1 MRISLFIALCCIAAP
16 PAMGDDTLVRSVDA
30 FHRAVE
36 EAQPGDTILLANGVW
51 RDAHLDFDADG
62 MEGDTITVRAE
73 TPGQVVLTGT
83 SRLRIGGSYLKV
95 EGLWF
100 HRGALEGGH
109 VIAFRINQNRPAHH
123 SRLTNCAI
131 TEYNPPNWLTGY
143 KWVSIYGTHNRVD
156 HNYFAGKTHD
166 GTTLVVWLEDPPNHE
181 PNYHRIDH
189 NHFGYRPPLGKNGGE
204 TIRIGTSHRS
214 MQDSR
219 TVVEYNLFERT
230 DGEHEIISNKSG
242 ENIFRHNT
250 FLESQGALTLRHG
263 NRAVVANNFFL
274 GNGRPGTG
282 GVRVIGEDHLVQHNY
297 FAGLQGDSSRA
308 ALPIMNGIPDSP
320 LNRYFQVK
328 NAHIA
333 NNTFVDTR
341 ITILYGLGMD
351 SEKSLPPQGVSFVD
365 NVVYTDSPAP
375 VVFAM
380 APSQDITWSGNV
392 FYGSDPGIPLP
403 QGIRWENPKFLL
415 GKDGL
420 WRPDPKGPAAGKG
433 AMPEGRPLTPD
444 DVGPAWFSL
453 PWTPRI
459 LSENDNSLPDFSYAG
474 YHWGE
479 RPPPDLPPTIDVTDF
494 GATGDD
500 MNDDSNAFK
509 RALSA
514 AQSMEGPVV
523 LHIPAGRYHI
533 SDILFIERSDFVL
546 QGAGSGE
553 NGTVIAIEKAL
564 GAMDMPP
571 ALQKM
576 RQSLIEKDK
585 RVNGLPPSPFSR
597 MGGVFWTRLPDLSQP
612 EMLTPI
618 TGGMRGAYR
627 MEVADATGLE
637 TGQMVRVTWFTPNGA
652 GLPPCTYE
660 APKQKPDNHP
670 EENPCSPPI
679 TQDVTITGI
688 VDNTILIKEPLLH
701 GLSPG
706 WRAQLM
712 TTAFLSEVGIEH
724 LRIEFADVPYAGHH
738 LEDGY
743 NAFYLTGLRNGWIR
757 NVHIHNADAGILTN
771 SSSNLTLQNLTFT
784 GRTSH
789 YNIHMGDVHHVLAKD
804 FEAKNPSLHPVGFGA
819 GSRASVFTRGR
830 ILQPGLDQ
838 HRGFQHQNLF
848 DDLTLVEDRNHST
861 LFTYSGISSPEAA
874 HGAHNT
880 FWNIRISFEHPETIR
895 LPGYLGAVEKG
906 RGVRIIGLKANV
918 PIRFEYGPDTY
929 TEGVNRTGIEVPS
942 LYRYQLHRRLGDVTT
957 SQQ

>member
-1 MRISLFIALCCIAAP
+1 
-16 PAMGDDTLVRSVDA
+16 MGDDTLVRSVDA
-30 FHRAVE
+30 FHGAVE
-36 EAQPGDTILLANGVW
+36 TAQPGDTITLANGVW
-51 RDAHLDFDADG
+51 RDVHLAFDADG
-62 MEGDTITVRAE
+62 VEGDTITVKAE
-73 TPGQVVLTGT
+73 TPGQVILTGT
-83 SRLRIGGSYLKV
+83 SRLRIGGKYLKV

-109 VIAFRINQNRPAHH
+109 VIAFRINQNRAAHH

-143 KWVSIYGTHNRVD
+143 KWVSLYGAHNRVD

-166 GTTLVVWLEDPPNHE
+166 GATLVVWLEDPPDHQ
-181 PNYHRIDH
+181 PNYHRVDH
-189 NHFGYRPPLGKNGGE
+189 NHFGPRPPLGKNGGE

-242 ENIFRHNT
+242 ENIYRHNT
-250 FLESQGALTLRHG
+250 FLESQGALTMRHG
-263 NRAVVANNFFL
+263 NRAVVEHNFFL
-274 GNGRPGTG
+274 GNGRSGTG

-308 ALPIMNGIPDSP
+308 ALPIMNGVPDSP

-341 ITILYGLGMD
+341 VTILYGMGMD

-380 APSQDITWSGNV
+380 TPPESITWRGNV

-403 QGIRWENPKFLL
+403 EGIQWEDPKLL
-415 GKDGL
+415 SGEDGL
-420 WRPDPKGPAAGKG
+420 WRPDPAGPAADKG
-433 AMPEGRPLTPD
+433 ATLESRPLTPD
-444 DVGPAWFSL
+444 DVGPTWFSL
-453 PWTPRI
+453 PWTPRV
-459 LSENDNSLPDFSYAG
+459 LSEDKTHLPDFSYAG
-474 YHWGE
+474 YYWGE
-479 RPPPDLPPTIDVTDF
+479 RPPPDLPPTIHVTDF

-500 MNDDSNAFK
+500 AGDDSNAFK

-514 AQSMEGPVV
+514 VQSIEGPVV
-523 LHIPAGRYHI
+523 LHVPPGRYHI

-553 NGTVIAIEKAL
+553 NETVIVIEKPL

-571 ALQKM
+571 VLQEM
-576 RQSLIEKDK
+576 RQTLIEKGTL
-585 RVNGLPPSPFSR
+585 VTGLPPSPFSR
-597 MGGVFWTRLPDLSQP
+597 MGGVFWTRSPDLSRP
-612 EMLTPI
+612 EILTPI
-618 TGGMRGAYR
+618 VDGVRGAYQI
-627 MEVADATGLE
+627 EVADATGLE
-637 TGQMVRVTWFTPNGA
+637 VGQVVRAAWFNTTRDDA
-652 GLPPCTYE
+652 RLPHYTCE
-660 APKQKPDNHP
+660 VSEQKPDDHP
-670 EENPCSPPI
+670 EKNPGSPLI

-688 VDNTILIKEPLLH
+688 VDNTVSIKEPLLYDL
-701 GLSPG
+701 GSEWG
-706 WRAQLM
+706 AQLM
-712 TTAFLSEVGIEH
+712 TTAFLREVGIEH
-724 LRIEFADVPYAGHH
+724 LRIEFPDVPYAGHH

-743 NAFYLTGLRNGWIR
+743 NAFYLTGLRHGWMR
-757 NVHIHNADAGILTN
+757 NVHIHNADAGILSN
-771 SSSNLTLQNLTFT
+771 CSSNLNLQNLTFT

-789 YNIHMGDVHHVLAKD
+789 YNIHMGDVHHVLVKD
-804 FEAKNPSLHPVGFGA
+804 FDVQNSSFHPVSFGA
-819 GSRASVFTRGR
+819 GSRAGVFTQGR
-830 ILQPGLDQ
+830 ILRPSLDQ
-838 HRGFQHQNLF
+838 HRGFNHQNLF

-861 LFTYSGISSPEAA
+861 LFEYSGISSPEAT
-874 HGAHNT
+874 HGTHNT
-880 FWNIRISFEHPETIR
+880 FWNIRLSFEHPDTIR

-906 RGVRIIGLKANV
+906 RAVRIIGLRANA
-918 PIRFEYGPDTY
+918 PIRFQYGSDTY
-929 TEGVNRTGIEVPS
+929 IEGINRPGIAAPS
-942 LYRYQLHRRLGDVTT
+942 LYRYQLRRRLDGITR
-957 SQQ
+957 QQP

>member
-1 MRISLFIALCCIAAP
+1 MRVSFLIALCWFAVL

-30 FHRAVE
+30 FHSAVE
-36 EAQPGDTILLANGVW
+36 TAQPGDTILLANGVW

-73 TPGQVVLTGT
+73 TPGQVILTGT

-109 VIAFRINQNRPAHH
+109 VISFRINQNRVAHH

-143 KWVSIYGTHNRVD
+143 KWVSIYGAHNRVD

-166 GTTLVVWLEDPPNHE
+166 GTTLVVWLEDPPDHQ
-181 PNYHRIDH
+181 PNYHRVDH
-189 NHFGYRPPLGKNGGE
+189 NHFGPRPPLGKNGGE

-242 ENIFRHNT
+242 ENVYRYNT

-263 NRAVVANNFFL
+263 NRAVVEYNFFL

-282 GVRVIGEDHLVQHNY
+282 GVRVIGEDHLVRHNY
-297 FAGLQGDSSRA
+297 FANLQGDSSRA

-341 ITILYGLGMD
+341 VTMLYGLGMD

-380 APSQDITWSGNV
+380 APPQDIAWRGNV
-392 FYGSDPGIPLP
+392 MYGSDLGVPLP
-403 QGIRWENPKFLL
+403 EGIQWENPQLL
-415 GKDGL
+415 PGEDGL
-420 WRPDPKGPAAGKG
+420 WRPDPAGPAAGKG
-433 AMPEGRPLTPD
+433 ATPESQPLTPD

-453 PWTPRI
+453 PWTPRV
-459 LSENDNSLPDFSYAG
+459 LSEDENHPPDFSYAG

-479 RPPPDLPPTIDVTDF
+479 RQPPDLPPTIDVTDF

-500 MNDDSNAFK
+500 MNDDTNAFK

-514 AQSMEGPVV
+514 VQSMEDPVV
-523 LHIPAGRYHI
+523 LHIPSGRYHI
-533 SDILFIERSDFVL
+533 SDILFIERSDFVV

-553 NGTVIAIEKAL
+553 NGTVIVIEKAL
-564 GAMDMPP
+564 GAMNMPP
-571 ALQKM
+571 VLQEM

-597 MGGVFWTRLPDLSQP
+597 MGGVFWTRLPTLSRP

-618 TGGMRGAYR
+618 MDGARGAHR
-627 MEVADATGLE
+627 MEVADVTELQI
-637 TGQMVRVTWFTPNGA
+637 GQVVRVAWFTRNDVCS
-652 GLPPCTYE
+652 PPCTGE
-660 APKQKPDNHP
+660 AAEQKPNDHP
-670 EENPCSPPI
+670 EKPPGSPLT

-688 VDNTILIKEPLLH
+688 VDNTVSTKEPLLY
-701 GLSPG
+701 GLGPE
-706 WRAQLM
+706 WEAKLT
-712 TTAFLSEVGIEH
+712 TTAFLKEVGIER

-743 NAFYLTGLRNGWIR
+743 NAFYLTGLRHGWIR
-757 NVHIHNADAGILTN
+757 NVHIHNADAGILST
-771 SSSNLTLQNLTFT
+771 SSSNLTLRNLTFT

-789 YNIHMGDVHHVLAKD
+789 YNIHMGDAHHVLVKD
-804 FEAKNPSLHPVGFGA
+804 FDAQNSSIHPVSFGA
-819 GSRASVFTRGR
+819 GSRACVFTEGR
-830 ILQPGLDQ
+830 ILQPSLDQ
-838 HRGFQHQNLF
+838 DHGFNHQNLF

-861 LFTYSGISSPEAA
+861 LFRYSGQTSPEAT
-874 HGAHNT
+874 HGTRNT
-880 FWNIRISFEHPETIR
+880 FWNIRISFEQPNAIR
-895 LPGYLGAVEKG
+895 LPAYLGAVEEG
-906 RGVRIIGLKANV
+906 RAVRIVGLKANV
-918 PIRFEYGPDTY
+918 PVRFEYGSDTY
-929 TEGVNRTGIEVPS
+929 IEGVNRPGITVPS
-942 LYRYQLHRRLGDVTT
+942 LYRYQLRRRLGEITS